1 METTAT
7 LRRETD
13 DTVIGNEPPDTG
25 YDLYFSI
32 AGVPVRV
39 HPFFW
44 LVAVLLGMNASDL
57 FGLLAWIAAMFLAVL
72 VHELGHAWAMRWYG
86 HAPSIMLYGLGGLTR
101 FGPRV
106 DTRAPRPTVA
116 GRVFISFAGPAAG
129 FTFAAVVTAA
139 ALAAGYRPDVFL
151 GLPYGVMIVVQG
163 ISSPFVLMFVN
174 YLLFVN
180 VAWGLLNLMP
190 IIPLDGGQI
199 LRELLVAW
207 DPWNGLRKAFAVSTA
222 TAVCLAVLFVLS
234 GQWFIAILFGYLAFS
249 GFQQSRF

>member
-1 METTAT
+1 M
-7 LRRETD
+7 
-13 DTVIGNEPPDTG
+13 ISNEPPETG
-25 YDLYFSI
+25 YDLYFAI
-32 AGVPVRV
+32 ADVPVRV

-44 LVAVLLGMNASDL
+44 LVAVLFGLSARDL
-57 FGLLAWIAAMFLAVL
+57 FGLLAWVAAMFLAVL

-86 HAPSIMLYGLGGLTR
+86 YDPRILLYGLGGMTQ
-101 FGPRV
+101 FGRRIRV
-106 DTRAPRPTVA
+106 GAPRLSVA
-116 GRVFISFAGPAAG
+116 GRIFISFAGPAAG
-129 FTFAAVVTAA
+129 FTFAALIVAVGIV
-139 ALAAGYRPDVFL
+139 AGYRPEAYL
-151 GLPYGVMIVVQG
+151 GLPYGVMIVMPG
-163 ISSPFVLMFVN
+163 ISSFLVHSFVN

-199 LRELLVAW
+199 MREVFVAW

-234 GQWFIAILFGYLAFS
+234 GQWFIAILFGYLAFM